1 MNEISNE
8 LDNLFE
14 KVKGNKKILQFSENI
29 SLNEL
34 KKVCEI
40 STFMVSILEFE
51 KSSYSVSFCNKNII
65 NTLGFNQ
72 EEYTRL
78 GFEYILKIT
87 HPDNIDS
94 VYMLIKFFND
104 NTNRANIFTHTVYIN
119 TKKGWEW
126 IYSMKRPVT
135 YNEDGSIR
143 YLLSI
148 CCSLDDLLDT
158 NKQDLQFNGNLNLYK
173 ANIDKYNSM
182 TEREK
187 EVLKLIAQEFTS
199 KEIGDMLFISPLTVD
214 THRKHLIE
222 KLEVKS
228 SIGLI
233 KYALLFNLI

>member
-1 MNEISNE
+1 MNDISNE

-14 KVKGNKKILQFSENI
+14 KIKGNKKILHFSENI
-29 SLNEL
+29 SLQEL
-34 KKVCEI
+34 KKVCDA
-40 STFMVSILEFE
+40 SKFMVSIIEFE
-51 KSSYSVSFCNKNII
+51 NNVYAPVYCNKNVTE
-65 NTLGFNQ
+65 NLGIKQ
-72 EEYTRL
+72 EDFLQL

-94 VYMLIKFFND
+94 IYMLIKFFND
-104 NTNRANIFTHTVYIN
+104 VNNRYATFTHTIYIKSKN
-119 TKKGWEW
+119 DWEW
-126 IYSMKRPVT
+126 MYSMKRPAT
-135 YNEDGSIR
+135 YNDNGTIK

-148 CCSLDDLLDT
+148 GCSLDDLLNSDQQYL
-158 NKQDLQFNGNLNLYK
+158 NFDDNLNEYK
-173 ANIDKYNSM
+173 DNIDKYNSM

-187 EVLKLIAQEFTS
+187 EILKLIAQEYTS